1 MKLWKKIFL
10 LIGLIIL
17 LLFGLTARKF
27 LIFTQLDNKNKVQQ
41 ANTNV
46 YAKVETQFYTVE
58 MYRKGDCVKQVIYK
72 TNQDVILTQLTRPD
86 CRIFYTDDGKE
97 KTRKIY
103 QEQFLIEN
111 QNIIANYMNY
121 FTLGEKI
128 ISSIGS
134 QIRSEIADGKEC
146 YVISGYNTNFVYD
159 ANAKEYKLY
168 IDKQTGLMVKLIEI
182 IEEEGT
188 LQEKINTYEYQFDCV
203 TNEDVAELDSEEYTL
218 VENE

>member
-17 LLFGLTARKF
+17 VLLGLTARKF

-134 QIRSEIADGKEC
+134 QITSEIADGKEC

-168 IDKQTGLMVKLIEI
+168 IDKQTGLMVKLI
-182 IEEEGT
+182 
-188 LQEKINTYEYQFDCV
+188 
-203 TNEDVAELDSEEYTL
+203 
-218 VENE
+218 